1 MTKGENGDLGW
12 ARLGRQGRARRA
24 RRARMVGMYEN
35 LGGGGSAHEK
45 RNVCIHR
52 EFEFNDFFTGL
63 YTNVQK

>member
-12 ARLGRQGRARRA
+12 APAWKTRGGRRGGQ
-24 RRARMVGMYEN
+24 
-35 LGGGGSAHEK
+35 GGGAAPARDERK
-45 RNVCIHR
+45 RKCMRIHR